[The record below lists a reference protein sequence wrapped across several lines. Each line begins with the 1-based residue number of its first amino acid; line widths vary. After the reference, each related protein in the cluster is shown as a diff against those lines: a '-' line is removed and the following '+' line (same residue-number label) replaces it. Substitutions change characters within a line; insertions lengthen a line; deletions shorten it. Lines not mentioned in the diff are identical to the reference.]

1 MKKRISII
9 GAGNMGTAMALVLA
23 DNGYNVKCWDI
34 NDKVVKGINEKH
46 ENKLFLPGVRLP
58 KNIIA
63 TGDIKQ
69 AVYFSNVLILS
80 VPSQFLRS
88 TLRMIPKEDLQY
100 EILVN
105 CAKGIDLKTGQFMS
119 EIVAEEL
126 GVNSQKVI
134 ADLSGPSI
142 ANELIKKT
150 PTAIMVAS
158 KNEQVL
164 GFLQNIFNND
174 YFKVHPSTDVIGT
187 ELGGVMKNI
196 YSVAIGIAD
205 SLMDSMNTRALLLTQ
220 GLSEMTELGL
230 KMGATKE
237 VFYSLSGIGDLIATC
252 LSTDSRNHRF
262 GQLLGKGKS
271 VEEAQKKVKQV
282 TEGYFATKAIHHL
295 AKKHGVKL
303 PLADNMYQILYNKK
317 DPKKY
322 LLKDL

>member
-34 NDKVVKGINEKH
+34 NEKVVNSINKNH
-46 ENKLFLPGVRLP
+46 ENKIYLPGVKLP
-58 KNIIA
+58 KSIVATNNI
-63 TGDIKQ
+63 KK

-80 VPSQFLRS
+80 IPSQYLRS
-88 TLRMIPKEDLQY
+88 TLRMIPKEDLDY

-119 EIVAEEL
+119 QIVEEEL
-126 GVNSQKVI
+126 GPQAHEVI

-142 ANELIKKT
+142 ANELSKKHL
-150 PTAIMVAS
+150 TAVIVAS

-164 GFLQNIFNND
+164 GYLQKIFNND
-174 YFKVHPSTDVIGT
+174 YFKVQTSTDVVGT

-196 YSVAIGIAD
+196 YSIAVGMAD
-205 SLMDSMNTRALLLTQ
+205 TLLNSMNTRALLLTQ
-220 GLSEMTELGL
+220 ALAEMTALGL

-252 LSTDSRNHRF
+252 LSQESRNHRL
-262 GQLLGKGKS
+262 GELLAKGKS
-271 VEEAQKKVKQV
+271 VEEAQKKIKQV
-282 TEGYFATKAIHHL
+282 AEGYFATKAIIKL
-295 AKKHGVKL
+295 AKKHKVKL
-303 PLADNMYQILYNKK
+303 PLAENMYQILYNKK

-322 LLKDL
+322 LLRGL